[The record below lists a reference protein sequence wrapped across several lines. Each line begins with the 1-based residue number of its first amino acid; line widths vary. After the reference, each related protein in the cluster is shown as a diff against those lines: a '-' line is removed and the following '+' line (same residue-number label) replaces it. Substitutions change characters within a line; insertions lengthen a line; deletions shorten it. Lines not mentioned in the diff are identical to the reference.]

1 MSRVEGLPLDALV
14 PIKDVNILVVR
25 NAGTFIVEKNNE
37 NSGHRFIYKR
47 VVNGLV
53 GMTREHRPR
62 RIYIIMIE
70 VINNDDIPWSF
81 ITKVQNFLFVHVIY
95 PWPPTHSSHLLKKF
109 SSSLSPSSNTTTRML
124 SLLIIKP
131 SLSRNIYVFVD
142 VLLSF
147 INEI

>member
-1 MSRVEGLPLDALV
+1 MGRVEGLSLDALV

-47 VVNGLV
+47 VVNSLV

-62 RIYIIMIE
+62 RIYIIVIE

-81 ITKVQNFLFVHVIY
+81 ITKVHNFLFVHVIY
-95 PWPPTHSSHLLKKF
+95 PSPPTHKLSSFKE
-109 SSSLSPSSNTTTRML
+109 
-124 SLLIIKP
+124 
-131 SLSRNIYVFVD
+131 
-142 VLLSF
+142 VLEFLVPK
-147 INEI
+147 